1 MTGVDATA
9 QSLARMKF
17 TEMMRR
23 LPAIN
28 ITLKFIG
35 YLIFLSILPLLVV
48 GVSSYKVSR
57 SILREEAARHAEQ
70 LVINQQDYLS
80 LQLSQIESL
89 IANISSVE
97 EITQALDDK
106 NVTVDSYTSLAT
118 QARIG
123 YILNGYSNLK
133 GLVSIDIF
141 SIGGAHYH
149 VGDTLNIDNT
159 QEEVKNRIF
168 DEALNSDKIVHWV
181 GIEDNVNGN
190 STNEKVIAAAKV
202 LTRIDRTTL
211 KQEPIALILV
221 NYSVDY
227 LYDHFSRI
235 DQGSGA
241 YLMVIDAQNRVI
253 YHPDKTVIGSQL
265 SSEILQALSV
275 TTYEHPQDISSL
287 EHVIDGQ
294 LMFINHTQSANSS
307 WVIMSLIP
315 ISTLTEKTSTIGATT
330 LLVMFMSFGIVLLAA
345 LSYNRGVVSPIR
357 QITHRFQQLQDG
369 PLDQQTKLPVRSQDE
384 IGELIRWFNTFVD
397 SLAARQKVEQSLL
410 ESELKLRNLQSTHQI
425 EKAQKEAEI
434 FQLKN
439 VELQNEIEER
449 KKAQLEAEKATKAKS
464 EFLANMSHEIR
475 TPLNGII
482 GMTELLLD
490 TPLDPSQHE
499 FAKIV
504 YTSGDNLLTII
515 NQILDFSKIEAGH
528 LELEYEPFN
537 LASCL
542 EEVLDLLAPKAS
554 DKGLEMAY
562 LINSDIPPIFI
573 GDITRLRQI
582 LVNLVGNAIK
592 FTAIGEVMIF
602 VMGQMLNNNRY
613 QLYFV
618 VKDTGIGIPK
628 DRMDRL
634 FRSFSQVDAS
644 TTRRFGGTGLGLVI
658 SERLAEMM
666 GGSMWVDSEEGSGS
680 TFHFSIEVGIEE
692 TAVSNTNQPDTLLQD
707 KTILIVGDNETNRFI
722 LSRHSQLW
730 GMQPHEFASGPEVLT
745 WLSKGNS
752 CDIAVL
758 DMHMPEMDSEILA
771 AKIRKLSTN
780 MQMPLVV
787 FCSLGH
793 QSCNER
799 EENFD
804 ACLTKPIKPAQ
815 LQATLK
821 RVLGKKP
828 VPKEDRNA
836 ARSDFDADIANRY
849 PWKIL
854 LAEDNVINQK
864 VALRMLERL
873 GYRVDVAANGLE
885 VLDALE
891 QRPYNVILMDVQMPE
906 MDGIATTQVIRAKG
920 ADVSFP
926 WIIALT
932 ANALPGDREDYLAA
946 GMNDYISKPVQPAEL
961 IRALTAVPQSHS
973 TISSPVHVHEGT

>member
-1 MTGVDATA
+1 
-9 QSLARMKF
+9 MKY
-17 TEMMRR
+17 TEMKRR
-23 LPAIN
+23 FPAIN
-28 ITLKFIG
+28 ITLKFFG
-35 YLIFLSILPLLVV
+35 YLILLSILPLLIV
-48 GVSSYKVSR
+48 GGSSYNVSR
-57 SILREEAARHAEQ
+57 SMLREEAARYTKQ
-70 LVINQQDYLS
+70 LVINQQDYLT

-97 EITQALDDK
+97 EITEVLDDK
-106 NVTVDSYTSLAT
+106 NVAVDSYTSLAT
-118 QARIG
+118 QAHIG

-149 VGDTLNIDNT
+149 VGDTLNIDNI
-159 QEEVKNRIF
+159 QEEVKDRIF
-168 DEALNSDKIVHWV
+168 DEALNSDKNVHWV
-181 GIEDNVNGN
+181 GIEDNVNVN

-211 KQEPIALILV
+211 KPEPIALILV

-235 DQGSGA
+235 DQGAGA
-241 YLMVIDAQNRVI
+241 YLMVIDAKNRII
-253 YHPDKTVIGSQL
+253 YHPEKTVIGSQL
-265 SSEILQALSV
+265 SSELLHTLSL
-275 TTYEHPQDISSL
+275 TPQELPQDISSQ

-294 LMFINHTQSANSS
+294 LMFINHVKSANSN

-315 ISTLTEKTSTIGATT
+315 VSTLTEKTSTIGATT
-330 LLVMFMSFGIVLLAA
+330 LLVMLMSFGIVLLGA

-357 QITHRFQQLQDG
+357 QITQRFQQLQNSS
-369 PLDQQTKLPVRSQDE
+369 LDQQTKLPVRSQDE
-384 IGELIRWFNTFVD
+384 IGELIRWFNAFVD

-410 ESELKLRNLQSTHQI
+410 ESELKLRNLQATHQV

-449 KKAQLEAEKATKAKS
+449 KKAQLEAEKATRAKS

-490 TPLDPSQHE
+490 TSLNPSQQE

-504 YTSGDNLLTII
+504 HTSGENLLTII
-515 NQILDFSKIEAGH
+515 NQILDFSKIEAGR
-528 LELEYEPFN
+528 LELEYEPFD
-537 LASCL
+537 LASSI
-542 EEVLDLLAPKAS
+542 EEVLNLLAPKAR
-554 DKGLEMAY
+554 DKGLEIAY
-562 LINSDIPPIFI
+562 LINSDIPPLFI
-573 GDITRLRQI
+573 GDSTRLRQI

-592 FTAIGEVMIF
+592 FTAQGEVI
-602 VMGQMLNNNRY
+602 VYVLGQMLNDNRY

-634 FRSFSQVDAS
+634 FKSFSQVDAS

-658 SERLAEMM
+658 SKRLAEMM
-666 GGSMWVDSEEGSGS
+666 GGFMWVDSEEGSGS
-680 TFHFSIEVGIEE
+680 TFHFSIQVGVEE
-692 TAVSNTNQPDTLLQD
+692 TAVSHTNHLDPLLQD
-707 KTILIVGDNETNRFI
+707 KSILIVSDHETNRFI
-722 LSRHSQLW
+722 LTHHSQSW
-730 GMQPHEFASGPEVLT
+730 GMQPHDFASGSEVLT
-745 WLSKGNS
+745 WLREDNH

-758 DMHMPEMDSEILA
+758 DMHNPGMDNVMLA
-771 AKIRKLSTN
+771 AEIRKLSTAV
-780 MQMPLVV
+780 QMPLVI
-787 FCSLGH
+787 FSSLGIP
-793 QSCNER
+793 SCDDQ
-799 EENFD
+799 EENIA
-804 ACLTKPIKPAQ
+804 ACLTKPMKPAQ
-815 LQATLK
+815 LQASLK
-821 RVLGKKP
+821 HVLDKKAIS
-828 VPKEDRNA
+828 KEERNPA
-836 ARSDFDADIANRY
+836 TSVFDADMANHY

-873 GYRVDVAANGLE
+873 GYQADVAANGSE
-885 VLDALE
+885 VLAAL
-891 QRPYNVILMDVQMPE
+891 QQQTYNVILMDVQMPE
-906 MDGIATTQVIRAKG
+906 LDGIATTRLIRAEG
-920 ADVSFP
+920 EDMSFP

-932 ANALPGDREDYLAA
+932 ANALAGDREQYLAA

-961 IRALTAVPQSHS
+961 IRALTAVPQSHA
-973 TISSPVHVHEGT
+973 TISSPLHVPQGK